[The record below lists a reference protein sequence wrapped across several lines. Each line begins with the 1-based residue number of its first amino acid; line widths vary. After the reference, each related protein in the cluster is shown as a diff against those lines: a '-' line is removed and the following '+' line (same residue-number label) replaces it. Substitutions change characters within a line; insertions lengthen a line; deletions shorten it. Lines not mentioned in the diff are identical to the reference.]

1 MQMTNNSLPTEVN
14 IGDILR
20 LALPLDTAVMAGGKQ
35 TRRNVLWVVLL
46 TEWDELTDQA
56 RAGDLVLLPPVV
68 QDQATSDELLIKL
81 QTLAEIG
88 IAGLLVFQSM
98 PDSFNR
104 KADELNI
111 TLLVAPAGTVIRET
125 HRAIASLLIDRQTAT
140 SERGMQLYR
149 KLSEMSRE
157 GQSLSAM
164 TDVMANLTGKIV
176 IVQDKRLEIQALS
189 APRNTEAD
197 LSQLADILTKRDELP
212 SLLRNRK
219 AAAKARQSYWQQLLP
234 VENMGRLIS
243 PIISGDRA
251 RGYLSVVGPAD
262 DLDFLDS
269 LAVEHGAAAFALEM
283 AKAKAVSEA
292 RKALRGDFLEGVLS
306 GTLPKKEIERL
317 AGRLDHDT
325 SLPHAIMTFSWA
337 GASAPTMRRLETAVN
352 WVLAN
357 HNRSTLVHVY
367 GDQHVCIFQAFKHN
381 EDMEAAH
388 SLARRIY
395 EETTNE
401 FPNDQLISGASGP
414 AMRLADWP
422 RVYEEAL
429 QAMELGERLKLNHVV
444 DFHGLGVYQ
453 LLGQLED
460 IDVVR
465 QFTQQIIGPLVD
477 YDVQH
482 RSSLVQTIDAYFD
495 HHGNISQ
502 TAESLF
508 IHRNTLLYRLE
519 RIKELTNQDLN
530 QANMRLALQLALKL
544 WQLQPDS

>member
-1 MQMTNNSLPTEVN
+1 
-14 IGDILR
+14 
-20 LALPLDTAVMAGGKQ
+20 
-35 TRRNVLWVVLL
+35 
-46 TEWDELTDQA
+46 
-56 RAGDLVLLPPVV
+56 
-68 QDQATSDELLIKL
+68 
-81 QTLAEIG
+81 
-88 IAGLLVFQSM
+88 
-98 PDSFNR
+98 
-104 KADELNI
+104 
-111 TLLVAPAGTVIRET
+111 
-125 HRAIASLLIDRQTAT
+125 
-140 SERGMQLYR
+140 MQLYR

-157 GQSLSAM
+157 GQPLTAM

-176 IVQDKRLEIQALS
+176 VVQDKRLEIQALS
-189 APRNTEAD
+189 APHENDID
-197 LSQLADILTKRDELP
+197 LSHLADVLTKRDQLP

-243 PIISGDRA
+243 PIVSGDRA

-269 LAVEHGAAAFALEM
+269 LAVEHGAAACALEM

-292 RKALRGDFLEGVLS
+292 RKALRGDFLEGILS
-306 GTLPKKEIERL
+306 GTLPKKEVDRL

-325 SLPHAIMTFSWA
+325 ALPHAIMTFSWV
-337 GASAPTMRRLETAVN
+337 GMDAPSMRRLETAVN

-357 HNRSTLVHVY
+357 HNRPVLVHIY
-367 GDQHVCIFQAFKHN
+367 GDQHICIFQALKHN

-395 EETTNE
+395 DETSNE
-401 FPNDQLISGASGP
+401 FPDAQLISGASGP
-414 AMRLADWP
+414 ALRLADWP
-422 RVYEEAL
+422 RVYSEAL
-429 QAMELGERLKLNHVV
+429 QAMELGERLKLSHVV
-444 DFHGLGVYQ
+444 DFHSLGVYQ

-460 IDVVR
+460 IEVVR
-465 QFTQQIIGPLVD
+465 QFTQQVIGPLVE
-477 YDVQH
+477 YDAQH
-482 RSSLVQTIDAYFD
+482 RSSLVHTIDAYFD

-519 RIKELTNQDLN
+519 RIKDLTAQDLT

>member
-1 MQMTNNSLPTEVN
+1 MNNNSLPTEVN

-20 LALPLDTAVMAGGKQ
+20 LALPLDTAVMTGAKQ

-46 TEWDELTDQA
+46 TSLDELPDQA

-68 QDQATSDELLIKL
+68 QEQTAPDKLLAHL

-88 IAGLLVFQSM
+88 IAGVLVFQPV
-98 PDSFNR
+98 PDAVSQ
-104 KADELNI
+104 KANELD
-111 TLLVAPAGTVIRET
+111 TALLVAPAGTAIRET
-125 HRAIASLLIDRQTAT
+125 YRAIAALLIDRQTAT

-164 TDVMANLTGKIV
+164 TDVISNLTGKIV
-176 IVQDKRLEIQALS
+176 VVQDKRLEIQAIS
-189 APRNTEAD
+189 APRDTEAD

-212 SLLRNRK
+212 PLLRNRK

-251 RGYLSVVGPAD
+251 RGYLSVVGRAD

-269 LAVEHGAAAFALEM
+269 LAVEHGAAAYALEM

-325 SLPHAIMTFSWA
+325 SLPHAIMTFSWV
-337 GASAPTMRRLETAVN
+337 GTNTPSMRRLETAVN

-357 HNRSTLVHVY
+357 HNRPALVHIY

-401 FPNDQLISGASGP
+401 FPNDRLISGASGP

-465 QFTQQIIGPLVD
+465 QFTQQVIGPLVE
-477 YDVQH
+477 YDTQH

-519 RIKELTNQDLN
+519 RIKELTGQDLE

-544 WQLQPDS
+544 WQLQPNS

>member
-1 MQMTNNSLPTEVN
+1 MTNDSLPTEVN

-20 LALPLDTAVMAGGKQ
+20 LALPLDTAVMAGAKQ

-46 TEWDELTDQA
+46 TEWDDLPDQA

-88 IAGLLVFQSM
+88 IAGVLAFQPM
-98 PDSFNR
+98 PDVFSR
-104 KADELNI
+104 KANELDI
-111 TLLVAPAGTVIRET
+111 TLMVAPAGTAIRET
-125 HRAIASLLIDRQTAT
+125 HRTIASLLIDRQTAT

-189 APRNTEAD
+189 APRNTDAD

-251 RGYLSVVGPAD
+251 RGYLSVIGPAD

-337 GASAPTMRRLETAVN
+337 STPAPSIRRLETAVN

-357 HNRSTLVHVY
+357 HSGSTLVHVY

-401 FPNDQLISGASGP
+401 FPDNQLISGASGP
-414 AMRLADWP
+414 AIHLADWP

-429 QAMELGERLKLNHVV
+429 QAMELGQRLHLNHVV
-444 DFHGLGVYQ
+444 NFHGLGVYQ
-453 LLGQLED
+453 LLGQLEE

-465 QFTQQIIGPLVD
+465 QFTQQVIGPLIE
-477 YDVQH
+477 YDIQH
-482 RSSLVQTIDAYFD
+482 HSSLVQTIDAYFD

>member
-1 MQMTNNSLPTEVN
+1 MTNNSLPTEVN

-20 LALPLDTAVMAGGKQ
+20 LALPLDTAVMAGAEQ

-46 TEWDELTDQA
+46 TEWGELPEQT
-56 RAGDLVLLPPVV
+56 RAGDLVMLPPVV
-68 QDQATSDELLIKL
+68 QSQATSDELLIKL

-88 IAGLLVFQSM
+88 IAGLLVFQPM
-98 PDSFNR
+98 PDVFSR
-104 KADELNI
+104 KANELNI
-111 TLLVAPAGTVIRET
+111 TLLVAPAGTAIRET

-176 IVQDKRLEIQALS
+176 IVQDKRLEVQALS
-189 APRNTEAD
+189 APRNTDID
-197 LSQLADILTKRDELP
+197 LSQLAEILTKRDELP

-243 PIISGDRA
+243 PIVSGDRA
-251 RGYLSVVGPAD
+251 RGYLSVVGSAD
-262 DLDFLDS
+262 ELDFLDS

-325 SLPHAIMTFSWA
+325 GLPHAIMTFSWS
-337 GASAPTMRRLETAVN
+337 SALAPSMRRLETAVN

-357 HNRSTLVHVY
+357 HSGSTLVHVY

-401 FPNDQLISGASGP
+401 FPDDQLISGASGP

-422 RVYEEAL
+422 TVYEEAL
-429 QAMELGERLKLNHVV
+429 QAMELGERLHLNHVV

-460 IDVVR
+460 IEAVR
-465 QFTQQIIGPLVD
+465 QFTQQVIGPLVE
-477 YDVQH
+477 YDAQH

-519 RIKELTNQDLN
+519 RIKDLTSQDLN

>member
-1 MQMTNNSLPTEVN
+1 
-14 IGDILR
+14 
-20 LALPLDTAVMAGGKQ
+20 MAGAKQ

-46 TEWDELTDQA
+46 TEWDDLPDQA
-56 RAGDLVLLPPVV
+56 HAGDLVLLPPVV

-88 IAGLLVFQSM
+88 IAGLLVFQPM
-98 PDSFNR
+98 PDIFSR
-104 KADELNI
+104 KANELDI
-111 TLLVAPAGTVIRET
+111 TLMVAPAGTAIRET
-125 HRAIASLLIDRQTAT
+125 HRTIASLLIDRQTAT

-189 APRNTEAD
+189 APRDTDAD

-251 RGYLSVVGPAD
+251 RGYLSVIGPAD
-262 DLDFLDS
+262 ELDFLDS

-325 SLPHAIMTFSWA
+325 SLPHAIMTFSWV
-337 GASAPTMRRLETAVN
+337 SAPAPSMRRLETAVN

-357 HNRSTLVHVY
+357 HNGSTLVHVY

-401 FPNDQLISGASGP
+401 FPDDQLISGASGP
-414 AMRLADWP
+414 ATRLADWP

-429 QAMELGERLKLNHVV
+429 QAMELGQRLHLNHVV
-444 DFHGLGVYQ
+444 NFHGLGVYQ

-465 QFTQQIIGPLVD
+465 QFTQQVIGPLVE
-477 YDVQH
+477 YDIQH

>member
-1 MQMTNNSLPTEVN
+1 MTNNSLPTEVN

-20 LALPLDTAVMAGGKQ
+20 LALPLDTAVMAGAKQ
-35 TRRNVLWVVLL
+35 TRHNVLWVVLL
-46 TEWDELTDQA
+46 TDWDELPDQA
-56 RAGDLVLLPPVV
+56 RAGDLVLLPPIV
-68 QDQATSDELLIKL
+68 QGQATTEQMLIKL
-81 QTLAEIG
+81 QSLGEIG
-88 IAGLLVFQSM
+88 IAGLLAFQPL
-98 PDSFNR
+98 PDAFSR
-104 KADELNI
+104 KANELDVP
-111 TLLVAPAGTVIRET
+111 LLVTPTGTSIRET
-125 HRAIASLLIDRQTAT
+125 HRAIAALLIDRQTAT

-189 APRNTEAD
+189 SPRNTDID
-197 LSQLADILTKRDELP
+197 LSQLAEILTKRDELP
-212 SLLRNRK
+212 ALLRNRK

-234 VENMGRLIS
+234 IENMGRLIS

-306 GTLPKKEIERL
+306 GSLPKKEIERL

-337 GASAPTMRRLETAVN
+337 GADTPSMRRLETAVN

-367 GDQHVCIFQAFKHN
+367 GDQHVCIFQTLKHN

-388 SLARRIY
+388 SLGRRIY

-401 FPNDQLISGASGP
+401 FPDAHLISGASGP
-414 AMRLADWP
+414 AMRLSDWP
-422 RVYEEAL
+422 RVYQEAL

-460 IDVVR
+460 IEVVR
-465 QFTQQIIGPLVD
+465 QFTQHVIGPLVE
-477 YDVQH
+477 YDAQH

-519 RIKELTNQDLN
+519 RIKELTGQDLE

-544 WQLQPDS
+544 WQLQPES

>member
-1 MQMTNNSLPTEVN
+1 
-14 IGDILR
+14 
-20 LALPLDTAVMAGGKQ
+20 
-35 TRRNVLWVVLL
+35 
-46 TEWDELTDQA
+46 
-56 RAGDLVLLPPVV
+56 
-68 QDQATSDELLIKL
+68 
-81 QTLAEIG
+81 
-88 IAGLLVFQSM
+88 
-98 PDSFNR
+98 
-104 KADELNI
+104 
-111 TLLVAPAGTVIRET
+111 
-125 HRAIASLLIDRQTAT
+125 
-140 SERGMQLYR
+140 MQLYR

-157 GQSLSAM
+157 GQNLSAM

-176 IVQDKRLEIQALS
+176 VVQDKRLEIQAMS
-189 APRNTEAD
+189 APHGNDAD
-197 LSQLADILTKRDELP
+197 LSQIAEILTKRDELP
-212 SLLRNRK
+212 SMLRNRK

-234 VENMGRLIS
+234 IENIGRLVS
-243 PIISGDRA
+243 PIVSGDRA
-251 RGYLSVVGPAD
+251 RGYLSVIGPAD
-262 DLDFLDS
+262 DLDYLDS
-269 LAVEHGAAAFALEM
+269 LAVEHGAAACALEM

-325 SLPHAIMTFSWA
+325 SQAHAIMTFSWA
-337 GASAPTMRRLETAVN
+337 GADAPSMRRLETAVN

-367 GDQHVCIFQAFKHN
+367 GEQHVCIFQAFKHN
-381 EDMEAAH
+381 IDMEAAY

-395 EETTNE
+395 EETSNE
-401 FPNDQLISGASGP
+401 FPDARLISGASGP
-414 AMRLADWP
+414 ATNLTDWP

-429 QAMELGERLKLNHVV
+429 QAMEMAERLNLNHVV

-460 IDVVR
+460 IDFVR
-465 QFTQQIIGPLVD
+465 QFTQQVIGPLVE
-477 YDVQH
+477 YDAQH
-482 RSSLVQTIDAYFD
+482 RSSLVHTIDAYFD

-519 RIKELTNQDLN
+519 RIKDLTNQDLN

-544 WQLQPDS
+544 WQLQPNS

>member
-1 MQMTNNSLPTEVN
+1 MNNNLPTEVN

-20 LALPLDTAVMAGGKQ
+20 LALPLDTAVMAGAKH

-46 TEWDELTDQA
+46 TDWDDLPEQA
-56 RAGDLVLLPPVV
+56 RAGDLVLLPPAL
-68 QDQATSDELLIKL
+68 QQELSTDEMLIKL

-88 IAGLLVFQSM
+88 VAGLLAFEPMNDKVCRMANGLNM
-98 PDSFNR
+98 PV
-104 KADELNI
+104 
-111 TLLVAPAGTVIRET
+111 LVLPPGTAIREI
-125 HRAIASLLIDRQTAT
+125 HRAVASLLIDRQTAT

-176 IVQDKRLEIQALS
+176 VVQDKRLEIQALS
-189 APRNTEAD
+189 APRDEDVD
-197 LSQLADILTKRDELP
+197 LSQLVDVLTKRDELP

-234 VENMGRLIS
+234 IENMGRLIS

-269 LAVEHGAAAFALEM
+269 LAVEHGAAACALEM

-317 AGRLDHDT
+317 SGRLDHDT

-337 GASAPTMRRLETAVN
+337 GTDTPSMRRLESAVN

-357 HNRSTLVHVY
+357 HNRSTLSHIY
-367 GDQHVCIFQAFKHN
+367 GDQHVCIFQALKHG

-388 SLARRIY
+388 SLARRIH
-395 EETTNE
+395 EETSNE
-401 FPNDQLISGASGP
+401 FPDARLISGASGP
-414 AMRLADWP
+414 ALKLADWP
-422 RVYEEAL
+422 QIYQESL
-429 QAMELGERLKLNHVV
+429 QAMELSERLNLNHVV
-444 DFHGLGVYQ
+444 DFHSLGVYQ
-453 LLGQLED
+453 LLVQLED
-460 IDVVR
+460 IEFVR
-465 QFTQQIIGPLVD
+465 QFTQQVIGPLVE
-477 YDVQH
+477 YDAQH

-519 RIKELTNQDLN
+519 RIKELTDQDLN
-530 QANMRLALQLALKL
+530 QANMRLALQLALKM
-544 WQLQPDS
+544 WQLRSDK

>member
-1 MQMTNNSLPTEVN
+1 MTNDSLPTEVN

-20 LALPLDTAVMAGGKQ
+20 LALPLDTAVMAGAKQ

-46 TEWDELTDQA
+46 TEWDDLPDQA

-68 QDQATSDELLIKL
+68 QDQATSDQLLIKL

-88 IAGLLVFQSM
+88 IAGLLAFQPM
-98 PDSFNR
+98 PDIFNR
-104 KADELNI
+104 KANELDI
-111 TLLVAPAGTVIRET
+111 TLMVAPPGTAIRET
-125 HRAIASLLIDRQTAT
+125 YRAIASLLIDRQTAT

-189 APRNTEAD
+189 APRNTDAD

-251 RGYLSVVGPAD
+251 RGYLSVIGPAD

-337 GASAPTMRRLETAVN
+337 NTPAPSMRRLETAVN

-357 HNRSTLVHVY
+357 HSGSTLVHVY
-367 GDQHVCIFQAFKHN
+367 GDQHVCIFQTFKHN

-395 EETTNE
+395 EETTTE

-422 RVYEEAL
+422 RVYDEAL
-429 QAMELGERLKLNHVV
+429 QAMELGQRLHLNHVV
-444 DFHGLGVYQ
+444 NFHGLGVYQ

-465 QFTQQIIGPLVD
+465 QFTKQVIGPLIE
-477 YDVQH
+477 YDTQH
-482 RSSLVQTIDAYFD
+482 HSSLVQTIDAYFD

>member
-1 MQMTNNSLPTEVN
+1 MNNNTLPTEVN

-20 LALPLDTAVMAGGKQ
+20 LALPLDTAVMAGAKH

-46 TEWDELTDQA
+46 TDWDELPDQA
-56 RAGDLVLLPPVV
+56 HAGDLVLLPPVLQEQV
-68 QDQATSDELLIKL
+68 STNEMLIKL
-81 QTLAEIG
+81 QTLAEISV
-88 IAGLLVFQSM
+88 AGLLTFQPL
-98 PDSFNR
+98 PDKVSRTANR
-104 KADELNI
+104 LNLP
-111 TLLVAPAGTVIRET
+111 LLVLPPGTAIRET

-157 GQSLSAM
+157 GQSLAAM

-176 IVQDKRLEIQALS
+176 VVQDKRLEIQALS
-189 APRNTEAD
+189 APRD
-197 LSQLADILTKRDELP
+197 DDVDMSQLVEVLTKRDELP
-212 SLLRNRK
+212 PLLRNRK

-269 LAVEHGAAAFALEM
+269 LAVEHGAAACALEM

-306 GTLPKKEIERL
+306 GSLPKKEIERL
-317 AGRLDHDT
+317 SGRLDHDT

-337 GASAPTMRRLETAVN
+337 GTDTPSMRRLETAIN

-357 HNRSTLVHVY
+357 HNRSALTHIY
-367 GDQHVCIFQAFKHN
+367 GDQHVCIFQALKHG
-381 EDMEAAH
+381 EDMETAH
-388 SLARRIY
+388 SLARRIH

-401 FPNDQLISGASGP
+401 FPDARLISGASGP
-414 AMRLADWP
+414 ALKLADWP
-422 RVYEEAL
+422 RVYQESL
-429 QAMELGERLKLNHVV
+429 QAMQLGERLHLDRVV
-444 DFHGLGVYQ
+444 DFHSLGVYQ
-453 LLGQLED
+453 LLVQLED
-460 IDVVR
+460 IEIVR
-465 QFTQQIIGPLVD
+465 QFTQQVIGPLVE
-477 YDVQH
+477 YDAQH

-519 RIKELTNQDLN
+519 RIKELTGHDLN
-530 QANMRLALQLALKL
+530 QANMRLALQLALKM
-544 WQLQPDS
+544 WQLRPDKQ